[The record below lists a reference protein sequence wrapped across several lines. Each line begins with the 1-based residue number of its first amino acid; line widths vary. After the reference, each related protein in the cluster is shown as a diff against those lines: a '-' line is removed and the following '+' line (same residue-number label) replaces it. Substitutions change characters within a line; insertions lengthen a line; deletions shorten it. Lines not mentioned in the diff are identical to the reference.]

1 MNESTGALGAVVRQL
16 RERAQLTQEELAAR
30 SGLSVGTIR
39 GLESGRIQR
48 PRPSSLRQLANALGL
63 GDDGRAR
70 LTAAAGPETT
80 GDQPPRPAQ
89 LPAAVSGFTGRSD
102 VLARLDAILDRSLDV
117 APATVVVSA
126 IAGTAG
132 VGKTAL
138 AVHWAHRVAHRFPD
152 GQLYIDLRGFGP
164 DQPVD
169 PADALRRFLEALGA
183 AGTPLPSTLDD
194 LAARYRTE
202 VASRRMLIV
211 LDNAASAEQV
221 RPLLPGSSG
230 CAVVVT
236 SRDGLAG
243 LVARDG
249 AHRVE
254 LDLLSPTEAVA
265 LLQTLIGERVRA
277 EPEAAARLAEQCAR
291 LPLALR
297 VAAELAVAR
306 PETSLAEL
314 VAELADRNRRLELLD
329 AGGDP
334 RTTVARVF
342 SWSLGHLPAATARA
356 FRLLGLH
363 PGPDIDRYA
372 LAALADSDPASA
384 GRQLEELARA
394 HLAHRTGRPGRYGLH
409 DLLRAY
415 ADQLCVDAETDQAR
429 QAAQTRLLD
438 YYLGTAARAMDLL
451 YPAESRRRPRVP
463 KPATGAPPLTGP
475 EDALGWL
482 DEHRAVLVAVARAA
496 ADGWPTHATRLASTL
511 ARYLD
516 GGHSVEALAIYECAY
531 RAARAAGDRK
541 AQGEAL
547 VGAGWAQVR
556 QARYGL
562 AAEHYE
568 QALTLLREADDR
580 IGQAQAHNG
589 LGAVEQARG
598 RVERAAEHH
607 RRALDLYRLAAD
619 PVGEASTLSNLGLV
633 ALRSGHHEKA
643 ADHFGRALALF
654 RQLGDLMGEAIALHN
669 LGAALTRLGQPDLG
683 LDHHRRALTIARR
696 IGDRHLEMSAL
707 NGLGEAA
714 HAAGRSREAL
724 THHQAALA
732 DATAI
737 GGSDQEARAHDG
749 LGQAYQALGERT
761 SARTHFE
768 QALSIYRDLG
778 LPEADAG
785 LNRLAT
791 LDAAAS
797 RSGR

>member
-1 MNESTGALGAVVRQL
+1 MGALPAVVRQL

-39 GLESGRIQR
+39 GLESGRIR
-48 PRPSSLRQLANALGL
+48 HPRASSIRQLANALGL
-63 GDDGRAR
+63 SDDERAR
-70 LTAAAGPETT
+70 LTGAGTGPETT

-89 LPAAVSGFTGRSD
+89 LPAAVSGFTGRSEA
-102 VLARLDAILDRSLDV
+102 LERLDAILDRSLDL
-117 APATVVVSA
+117 APATVVISA

-164 DQPVD
+164 EQPVD
-169 PADALRRFLEALGA
+169 PAHALGRFLEALGA
-183 AGTPLPSTLDD
+183 SGRPLPATVDE

-202 VASRRMLIV
+202 VAHRRMLIV

-221 RPLLPGSSG
+221 RPLLPGSSS

-254 LDLLSPTEAVA
+254 LDLLSPTEAVD
-265 LLQTLIGERVRA
+265 LLHTLVGERVRTDPA
-277 EPEAAARLAEQCAR
+277 AAARLAEQCVR

-297 VAAELAVAR
+297 VAAELAVSR
-306 PETSLAEL
+306 PETSLAQL

-334 RTTVARVF
+334 RATVAGVF

-356 FRLLGLH
+356 FALLGLH
-363 PGPDIDRYA
+363 AGPDIDRYA
-372 LAALADSDPASA
+372 LAALADTDPASA
-384 GRQLEELARA
+384 GRQLEELTRA

-415 ADQLCVDAETDQAR
+415 AGQLCVASETGEAR
-429 QAAQTRLLD
+429 HAAQTRMLD
-438 YYLGTAARAMDLL
+438 YYLGTAAAAMDLL
-451 YPAESRRRPRVP
+451 HPAESPRRPRIP
-463 KPATGAPPLTGP
+463 RPTTGTP
-475 EDALGWL
+475 ELLGHDDALGWL
-482 DEHRAVLVAVARAA
+482 DEHRAILVQVTRTA

-516 GGHSVEALAIYECAY
+516 GGHSIEALAVAECAH
-531 RAARAAGDRK
+531 RAAQATGDRHG
-541 AQGEAL
+541 QGEAL
-547 VGAGWAQVR
+547 FWAGWAHYR
-556 QARYGL
+556 QARYGP

-568 QALTLLREADDR
+568 QALALLRDAGHR
-580 IGQAQAHNG
+580 IGQAQALNG
-589 LGAVEQARG
+589 LGAIEQARG

-607 RRALDLYRLAAD
+607 RQALDLYRLAAD

-633 ALRSGHHEKA
+633 AQRSGHHQQA
-643 ADHFGRALALF
+643 ADHFGQALAVF
-654 RQLGDLMGEAIALHN
+654 RRLGDLMGEAIALDN
-669 LGAALTRLGQPDLG
+669 LGTALTRLGQPDVG
-683 LDHHRRALTIARR
+683 ADHHRQALTIARK
-696 IGDRHLEMSAL
+696 IGDRHLEMFAH

-714 HAAGRSREAL
+714 HATGRNQEAL
-724 THHQAALA
+724 AHHRAALA
-732 DATAI
+732 DATAL

-749 LGQAYQALGERT
+749 LGRAYQALGEPTR
-761 SARTHFE
+761 ARTHLE
-768 QALSIYRDLG
+768 RALSIYRDLG
-778 LPEADAG
+778 LPEADAVRT
-785 LNRLAT
+785 RLAA
-791 LDAAAS
+791 LNHAS
-797 RSGR
+797 ARPGP